1 MSVFQRLFSFCND
14 QSTEGEP
21 RAVKRIAGRRSVSVL
36 AVAVGVLVGV
46 VGVIG
51 ASAAPPAEADASA
64 VTQWNLIA
72 VSTLTGLPGPA
83 GGAPPSSQ
91 INMGMVQGAVYD
103 AVNAITPKH
112 HRPYLLKRRFGNTA
126 SDEAAVATA
135 AYLVLKNIVETV
147 PLTISS
153 FTPALRATVLASLEA
168 QYNASKNAIPDSPFK
183 KMGIAAGT
191 AAAQAMIDSRQ
202 DDGRFG
208 PSQFVPNAKPG
219 YWDPVAPNGT
229 TAQDPTPWA
238 GGVEPFLMQ
247 SSSQFR
253 SPGPNALTSVA
264 YAADVNEIKALGGD
278 GVVTPSART
287 ATQTYVAKW
296 WQSNPLASW
305 NDVARQLIARNDLD
319 VSDAARLLAMENL
332 AAADAAINTW
342 NDKYHFSFWRPFQ
355 AIRRAAD
362 DGNSATSPDLTW
374 TPLISAPYPDHASGH
389 LGLDSSHTTV
399 LRMFFGDA
407 PAGGYQITSS
417 FVNPGGPATRT
428 FGSFSQTV
436 GEIVEARIWAG
447 LHYRTAD
454 VQAVQLG
461 TSVANYAAAN
471 YFEPVGNH

>member
-1 MSVFQRLFSFCND
+1 
-14 QSTEGEP
+14 
-21 RAVKRIAGRRSVSVL
+21 
-36 AVAVGVLVGV
+36 
-46 VGVIG
+46 
-51 ASAAPPAEADASA
+51 
-64 VTQWNLIA
+64 
-72 VSTLTGLPGPA
+72 
-83 GGAPPSSQ
+83 
-91 INMGMVQGAVYD
+91 
-103 AVNAITPKH
+103 
-112 HRPYLLKRRFGNTA
+112 
-126 SDEAAVATA
+126 VATA
-135 AYLVLKNIVETV
+135 AYLVLKNIVGTV
-147 PLTISS
+147 PLSIPS
-153 FTPALRATVLASLEA
+153 FTPAMRAAVLASLEA
-168 QYNASKNAIPDSPFK
+168 QYNASKNAVPDSPFK

-202 DDGRFG
+202 GDGRFG
-208 PSQFVPNAKPG
+208 PSQFVPNANPG
-219 YWDPVAPNGT
+219 YWDPVAPSGT
-229 TAQDPTPWA
+229 TVQDPTPWA
-238 GGVEPFLMQ
+238 GGVEPFLLQ

-264 YAADVNEIKALGGD
+264 YAADVNEIKALGGN

-296 WQSNPLASW
+296 WQSNPVAMW

-319 VSDAARLLAMENL
+319 ISDAARLLAMENL

-374 TPLISAPYPDHASGH
+374 TPLISAPYPEHTSGH

-407 PAGGYQITSS
+407 PAGGYQITSA

-428 FGSFSQTV
+428 FTGFSQAV
-436 GEIVEARIWAG
+436 DEIVEARIWAG
-447 LHYRTAD
+447 LHFRTAD

-461 TSVANYAAAN
+461 TNVANYAAAN